1 MKRRISLL
9 LICAALAA
17 PAAYAGGA
25 EDAIRAANA
34 RMKEIILSGKADAVT
49 TDFYAPDAVL
59 MPPDTPKVIGEENI
73 KRLWGGLAAL
83 GKVTIDLSTD
93 SVQEQGDTAI
103 EVGRWALSIERPGSS
118 IPMRDKG
125 KYIVIWRL
133 QKDGTWRASH
143 DIWNSDNPPPMP
155 GK

>member
-1 MKRRISLL
+1 MMRRLSLL
-9 LICAALAA
+9 LLCASLVAPSASAA
-17 PAAYAGGA
+17 GA

-34 RMKEIILSGKADAVT
+34 RLKEIILSGKADAIT
-49 TDFYAPDAVL
+49 TDFYAPGAIL
-59 MPPDTPKVIGEENI
+59 MPPDTPKVTGTESIQ
-73 KRLWGGLAAL
+73 KLWNGLAAL
-83 GKVTIDLSTD
+83 GKVTLDVSTD

-103 EVGRWALSIERPGSS
+103 EVGVWTLAIETPGSS

-125 KYIVIWRL
+125 KYVVIWKL
-133 QKDGTWRASH
+133 QKDGNWRATH